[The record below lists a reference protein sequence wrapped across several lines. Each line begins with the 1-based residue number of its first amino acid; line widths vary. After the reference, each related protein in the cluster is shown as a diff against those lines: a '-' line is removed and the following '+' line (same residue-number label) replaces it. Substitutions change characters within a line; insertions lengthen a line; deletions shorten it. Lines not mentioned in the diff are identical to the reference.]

1 MILFLSFDGVL
12 HSAGQTQQ
20 HFDRLPLLENWLR
33 THDEIQLV
41 ISSKWRKKMPF
52 EDICHIFSDD
62 IRHRV
67 IGMTPLIADETHD
80 EYWRLS
86 EIFDWLNH
94 CSADVPWLVL
104 DDGVFPQAF
113 KRLVWC
119 DPEKGL
125 TSDELQKLSQMKSSM
140 VREMSA
146 CRLN

>member
-12 HSAGQTQQ
+12 HATGQSQQ

-33 THDEIQLV
+33 THDEISVV

-67 IGMTPLIADETHD
+67 IGMTPQIADEMHD
-80 EYWRLS
+80 EYWRLN

-94 CSADVPWLVL
+94 CNADVPWLVL

-113 KRLVWC
+113 SRLVCC
-119 DPEKGL
+119 DPIKGL
-125 TSDELQKLSQMKSSM
+125 TTDDLQKLSQMKSSM
-140 VREMSA
+140 VNKGVAGS
-146 CRLN
+146 LN